1 MERTDRTISI
11 ASGVLS
17 ALIVDTLVIGD
28 ISFTDAQTWGQEK
41 VNKFVIDVAKRQDKD
56 GKVTDLYSAVKFL
69 EEKYPIPSDPMLND
83 FGGAS
88 HHHLYDFTH
97 HPTPVGWFCAMSA
110 QFGGPVYGTDKTGKL
125 NPLPVSA
132 DGLKYVKGDN
142 VSKVWNGTIDW
153 IFHMISDMAGSS
165 GTIKKGGYGT
175 GLPGPILSFLK
186 EVSSNECIRKLV
198 GKAGNTDRDKFSVAV
213 QNLFNGRLLA
223 DRDAQGNIIKGTEVP
238 FDLRTEIGL
247 GHELTKQVVPV
258 LINECIVRA
267 FFAIS
272 RFIKE
277 LERAKVSSIDE
288 LSRIRSDAFLPFNNP
303 TLNEMLLTSTTAF
316 TAVDVVAAGV
326 KAAIKNQGFK
336 GGFAKD
342 FLVGINYSGVARL
355 CLAGLSSV
363 VTSDRLEKYYD
374 DFSEMSEKI
383 QNSEVIECITDVPLG
398 LVPATIKV
406 VRDLKESITDYKEAR
421 EERIRIQKQCD
432 EQIRILTEYRND
444 IESEVAGY
452 LVSNITVFDEAF
464 SQMDQAVIN
473 NDSDA
478 YIEANSKIQDK
489 LGKESQFNSQ
499 DEFDGLMD
507 SDDDFKL

>member
-1 MERTDRTISI
+1 MNSTDRSLSI

-17 ALIVDTLVIGD
+17 ALIVDTLIIGD
-28 ISFTDAQTWGQEK
+28 ISFVDAQSWGQEK
-41 VNKFVIDVAKRQDKD
+41 VNKFVIDVAKHQDKD

-69 EEKYPIPSDPMLND
+69 EDKYPIPSDPMFNK
-83 FGGAS
+83 FGGGS

-110 QFGGPVYGTDKTGKL
+110 QFGGPVYGTDKFGKL

-142 VSKVWNGTIDW
+142 ISKVWNGTIDW
-153 IFHMISDMAGSS
+153 MFHMISDMAGSS
-165 GTIKKGGYGT
+165 SAIKKGGYGT

-277 LERAKVSSIDE
+277 LERARVPSIDE
-288 LSRIRSDAFLPFNNP
+288 FSRIRPEAFLPFNNP

-316 TAVDVVAAGV
+316 TAVDVVAAGI
-326 KAAIKNQGFK
+326 KAAIKNK
-336 GGFAKD
+336 GNKAGFAKD
-342 FLVGINYSGVARL
+342 FLVGINYSGVVRL
-355 CLAGLSSV
+355 CLAGLSSA
-363 VTSDRLEKYYD
+363 VTSDRLEKFYD
-374 DFSEMSEKI
+374 DFTEVSERV
-383 QNSEVIECITDVPLG
+383 QNNDVVACITDVPLG
-398 LVPATIKV
+398 IVPATTKV
-406 VRDLKESITDYKEAR
+406 VKTLKESISDYNEAKE
-421 EERIRIQKQCD
+421 ECIRVQKQCD
-432 EQIRILTEYRND
+432 EQIRILTEYRNN

-464 SQMDQAVIN
+464 SQMDQAVVN
-473 NDSDA
+473 NDTDA

-489 LGKESQFNSQ
+489 LGKNIQFHSQ
-499 DEFDGLMD
+499 DEFEDLMD
-507 SDDDFKL
+507 SDDDFML